1 MNSTNINKMNGQ
13 LVSFTVEGPTQN
25 VAPSSPSMPALI
37 PASSVSYLS
46 STAHNDEQSMLW
58 QNVASLFVK
67 FEDNQSNIDGL
78 RGEYEKS
85 VKELKEF
92 TVELYARLQSAR
104 GEIAA
109 VKTNSKNK
117 LKSFKK
123 AFQRKIKKVKQ
134 VSASSAC
141 DADME
146 VFKYID
152 TLRIQI
158 DELRATTEKQ
168 NAKIDELSHVTMPIS
183 HQQHHNADSYY
194 DIHDLQHKM
203 NKMRE
208 ELADLNELYDNDY
221 YRFCKREDELKDKI
235 GAAHAEALISHT
247 FAITAKQNSDD
258 RIDAAIKAIETWG
271 SDIYKLDEQ
280 VKNMNR
286 EIRDDMEIER
296 QSNEYWVERALKTF
310 EQEKLSRIKS
320 QISEA
325 RSYADTKVA
334 GDLRQEFADAICREV
349 AFESK
354 VSADLVQGVHNE
366 LSAMNQGVRTEL
378 VDLITRSNEIHSARY
393 FQSLNDMQII
403 KDDSTSMCQT
413 LKHSIGLVDM
423 ELSEVKEILDFAK
436 EDIASLSVDMEDQKE
451 EIKDTIYSEMDADYR
466 ELKRYIRHKMKNHLR
481 DEHPVEDETDDD
493 EDAAE
498 ADPNDQNDENAG
510 EEVSE
515 VVNMTIV
522 ESIVENNND
531 DNNDDMVIIMD
542 DENCRFSD
550 DD

>member
-1 MNSTNINKMNGQ
+1 MNSANINKMNGQ
-13 LVSFTVEGPTQN
+13 LVSFTVEGPNQN
-25 VAPSSPSMPALI
+25 VSPCPSSPSMPALI

-46 STAHNDEQSMLW
+46 SSAHNEEQTMLW

-67 FEDNQSNIDGL
+67 CEDNQSNIDGL

-92 TVELYARLQSAR
+92 TVELYARLQGAR
-104 GEIAA
+104 GEITA
-109 VKTNSKNK
+109 VKTSAKNK
-117 LKSFKK
+117 LKTLKK
-123 AFQRKIKKVKQ
+123 SFQRKIKKVKQ
-134 VSASSAC
+134 VSATSAC

-168 NAKIDELSHVTMPIS
+168 NAKIEELSCVTMPVS
-183 HQQHHNADSYY
+183 RQQHHNDDSYY

-221 YRFCKREDELKDKI
+221 YRFCRREDELKDSI
-235 GAAHAEALISHT
+235 GAAHAEALNAHT
-247 FAITAKQNSDD
+247 FAITAKQNSDS

-280 VKNMNR
+280 LKNMNR

-296 QSNEYWVERALKTF
+296 QSSEYWVERTLKTF
-310 EQEKLSRIKS
+310 EQEKLANFQS
-320 QISEA
+320 QITNA

-366 LSAMNQGVRTEL
+366 LSAMSQGLREEL

-403 KDDSTSMCQT
+403 KEDSTNMCQT

-423 ELSEVKEILDFAK
+423 ELSDVKEILDFAK
-436 EDIASLSVDMEDQKE
+436 EDIASLALDLEDQKD
-451 EIKDTIYSEMDADYR
+451 EIKETIYSEMDADYNN
-466 ELKRYIRHKMKNHLR
+466 LKKYIRNKMRNHLR
-481 DEHPVEDETDDD
+481 DEHPEEEEDED
-493 EDAAE
+493 EVSGDALTEKQDEQKAE
-498 ADPNDQNDENAG
+498 AESESPAVA
-510 EEVSE
+510 EVP
-515 VVNMTIV
+515 V
-522 ESIVENNND
+522 D
-531 DNNDDMVIIMD
+531 NDDMVIVMD
-542 DENCRFSD
+542 DENCRISD
-550 DD
+550 DDE

>member
-1 MNSTNINKMNGQ
+1 MNGQ
-13 LVSFTVEGPTQN
+13 LVSFTVEGPNQN
-25 VAPSSPSMPALI
+25 VSPSPSSPSMPALI

-46 STAHNDEQSMLW
+46 STAHNEEQSMLW

-78 RGEYEKS
+78 RGEYEQS

-104 GEIAA
+104 GEITA
-109 VKTNSKNK
+109 VKTSAKNK

-123 AFQRKIKKVKQ
+123 TFQRKIKKVKQ
-134 VSASSAC
+134 DSATSAC

-168 NAKIDELSHVTMPIS
+168 NTKIEELSSVTMPMS
-183 HQQHHNADSYY
+183 NHKHNNANNADTYY
-194 DIHDLQHKM
+194 DINDLQHKM
-203 NKMRE
+203 NKIRE
-208 ELADLNELYDNDY
+208 EVSGLYELYDNDY
-221 YRFCKREDELKDKI
+221 HRFCKREDELKDSI
-235 GAAHAEALISHT
+235 GAAHAEALTAHT

-280 VKNMNR
+280 VKSMNR

-296 QSNEYWVERALKTF
+296 HSSEYWIECQLKTF
-310 EQEKLSRIKS
+310 EKEKLSRIQS

-366 LSAMNQGVRTEL
+366 LSAMSQGVREEL

-403 KDDSTSMCQT
+403 KDDSTNMCQT

-436 EDIASLSVDMEDQKE
+436 EDIASLAVDLEDQKE
-451 EIKDTIYSEMDADYR
+451 EIKDTIYSEMDADYYA
-466 ELKRYIRHKMKNHLR
+466 LKKYIRHKMRNHLR
-481 DEHPVEDETDDD
+481 DEHPEEDEEEDEEDEEDVEDEVSG
-493 EDAAE
+493 DALTETQEEQKAE
-498 ADPNDQNDENAG
+498 SPAVA
-510 EEVSE
+510 EVP
-515 VVNMTIV
+515 V
-522 ESIVENNND
+522 D
-531 DNNDDMVIIMD
+531 NDDMVIVMD
-542 DENCRFSD
+542 EENCRISD
-550 DD
+550 DDE